1 MSGSSHGFQLRP
13 RSFGEIL
20 DGGIRIWR
28 DHLRVLFP
36 FVALVLLP
44 FQILIALLRT
54 SAQEAVVVNDA
65 SSVSTSPTVD
75 VSWTGIAAL
84 LVSLVVG
91 VVAGLFVAA
100 AITSFV
106 GEAVLGR
113 TPETRTARRVAL
125 ARLVPSL
132 GVVVLSVLA
141 ILPAIAV
148 VAVAVVISP
157 WLGLLAGILAS
168 LGAVWWFVAT
178 SFAAPIV
185 VLEHAGAVQALRRSI
200 ALVRGNWWFLFGISI
215 VSSLMTGIPTAII
228 AGIITGLLS
237 LLGGGN
243 AAFAFLWAAVGG
255 TIGAALFTPM
265 SSAISV
271 IAYLDRRVRTEGF
284 DLQRLAT
291 SLGTDLPPPPAGWAP
306 PPAGWAPPSPPGW
319 APPPSGPPSGWTP
332 PPSGPPSG
340 WTPPP
345 SGPPNGPTSWQ
356 VPQPSSAPLPPP
368 PPGSPAP
375 GAAPPP
381 WAAPAPAPK
390 PAPAPNPT
398 PWASP
403 GEGPAP
409 AAGPPPHVLP
419 PLDTPPGMWAPP
431 PGSPGAAPDSPRVDA
446 PRVDAPPSD
455 APRVDAPRVDSPR
468 VDAPPSDAPRVDSA
482 PWAPP
487 VGPDRDADR

>member
-306 PPAGWAPPSPPGW
+306 PPAGWAPPSP
-319 APPPSGPPSGWTP
+319 SGWTP
-332 PPSGPPSG
+332 PLSGPPSG

-455 APRVDAPRVDSPR
+455 APRVD
-468 VDAPPSDAPRVDSA
+468 SA